1 LIDARFLRNRGL
13 IRALVIMDGRMTYF
27 ILVAASALIVM
38 ASGARAETQQERQAC
53 ESDAFKVCGTFIPD
67 RDKVFAC
74 MVSKKDQLSA
84 PCQKVMAQYS
94 QPSRHGHTEEAASH
108 HHSETTGQGD

>member
-1 LIDARFLRNRGL
+1 
-13 IRALVIMDGRMTYF
+13 MKYF
-27 ILVAASALIVM
+27 ILVATSALIVM

-74 MVSKKDQLSA
+74 MVSKKSQLSA

-94 QPSRHGHTEEAASH
+94 QSNRRGHTEEASS
-108 HHSETTGQGD
+108 HHSETTGLGD

>member
-1 LIDARFLRNRGL
+1 
-13 IRALVIMDGRMTYF
+13 MKYF
-27 ILVAASALIVM
+27 ILVATSILIVM
-38 ASGARAETQQERQAC
+38 GSGVRAETQQERQAC

-84 PCQKVMAQYS
+84 PCQKVMAHYS
-94 QPSRHGHTEEAASH
+94 QPSRGHTEEAASH
-108 HHSETTGQGD
+108 HSETTGQGD

>member
-1 LIDARFLRNRGL
+1 MKYFL
-13 IRALVIMDGRMTYF
+13 
-27 ILVAASALIVM
+27 LVATSALIVM
-38 ASGARAETQQERQAC
+38 ATGARAETPQERQAC

-74 MVSKKDQLSA
+74 MVSKKSQLSA

-94 QPSRHGHTEEAASH
+94 QPGRGHTEEAAR